1 MRILVITQYFWP
13 ENFPINDFA
22 SGLQDKGHDVE
33 VLTGIPNYPQGRIFQ
48 GYSAFGPTKDTFKEM
63 VVHRVPLVPRGNGSR
78 IRLAL
83 NFVSFAVMASIFSPL
98 YCRKRYDII
107 FVYEPSP
114 ITVALPAIVLKMFK
128 SAPIVFWMQDLWP
141 ESLSATGA
149 IRSKAVLNIA
159 ELLVRLIY
167 KGCDYI
173 FAQSKAFIPSII
185 QLGGDPDRIFYYPNS
200 AAPLY
205 RPMLLAADAAE
216 RSLVPDGFRVV
227 FAGNIGAAQ
236 DFNTILS
243 AAEMLTSHKDI
254 HWIILGNG
262 RMSSWVEAEIYK
274 RGLSDTV
281 HLLGRHPVE
290 AMPRFFALAGALLVT
305 LKKEPIFALTIP
317 SKIQSYLACG
327 KPIIAALDGEGA
339 RTIDEAG
346 AGLTCPAQ
354 NPTALSRAVLNVY
367 EMAQGE
373 RDVMGAKG
381 RKYFESHFERE
392 MLLDRLIGLLSQLK
406 KQEK

>member
-205 RPMLLAADAAE
+205 RPMSLAADAAE

-227 FAGNIGAAQ
+227 FAGNVGAAQ
-236 DFNTILS
+236 DFNNILS

-290 AMPRFFALAGALLVT
+290 AMPRFFALADALLVT

-406 KQEK
+406 KQGK

>member
-1 MRILVITQYFWP
+1 MRILIVTQYFWP

-22 SGLQDKGHDVE
+22 SGLQDKGHDLE
-33 VLTGIPNYPQGRIFQ
+33 VLTGIPNYPHGIIFQ
-48 GYSAFGPTKDTFKEM
+48 GYSAFGRTKDTFNKM

-83 NFVSFAVMASIFSPL
+83 NFVSFAVMASIFAPL

-149 IRSKAVLNIA
+149 IRSKTVLKIV
-159 ELLVRLIY
+159 ELMVRVVY

-262 RMSSWVEAEIYK
+262 RMSSWVEAEIYE

-290 AMPRFFALAGALLVT
+290 AMPRFFALADALLVT

>member
-1 MRILVITQYFWP
+1 
-13 ENFPINDFA
+13 
-22 SGLQDKGHDVE
+22 
-33 VLTGIPNYPQGRIFQ
+33 
-48 GYSAFGPTKDTFKEM
+48 
-63 VVHRVPLVPRGNGSR
+63 
-78 IRLAL
+78 
-83 NFVSFAVMASIFSPL
+83 MASILSPL

-114 ITVALPAIVLKMFK
+114 ITVALPAIALKMFK
-128 SAPIVFWMQDLWP
+128 SAPVVFWMQDLWP

-149 IRSKAVLNIA
+149 IRSKTVLKIV
-159 ELLVRLIY
+159 ELMVRVVY

-173 FAQSKAFIPSII
+173 LAQSKAFIPSII
-185 QLGGDPDRIFYYPNS
+185 QLGGDPDRISYYPNS

-205 RPMLLAADAAE
+205 RPIKPAADAAE
-216 RSLVPDGFRVV
+216 RSLVPNGFRVV

-290 AMPRFFALAGALLVT
+290 TMPRFFALADALLVT

-367 EMAQGE
+367 EMAQEE

-392 MLLDRLIGLLSQLK
+392 MLLDRLIDLLSQLK
-406 KQEK
+406 